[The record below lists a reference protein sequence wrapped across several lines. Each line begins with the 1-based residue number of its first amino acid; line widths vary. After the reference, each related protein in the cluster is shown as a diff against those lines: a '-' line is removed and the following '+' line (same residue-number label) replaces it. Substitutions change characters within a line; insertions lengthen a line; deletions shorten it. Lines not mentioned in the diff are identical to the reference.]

1 MTVTLLVIR
10 YPDSRAISI
19 VVGLYAWAYLG
30 GLAPEPPLGVENFF
44 VALIF
49 NVKKCL

>member
-1 MTVTLLVIR
+1 MTITLLVIR

-19 VVGLYAWAYLG
+19 VVYAWAYLG